1 MLVRTEAV
9 GVKVFRNATHIHAL
23 RGEGYFFEECLRKIE
38 TVWAHSEEKNLFQ
51 TSIQICTCGKPYSCR
66 WIFSRWCGNT
76 LHFRETFTVLDD
88 VRGKERA
95 FN

>member
-23 RGEGYFFEECLRKIE
+23 RGEGYFFEECLRKIK
-38 TVWAHSEEKNLFQ
+38 TVWAHSEGKNLFQ

-66 WIFSRWCGNT
+66 WIF
-76 LHFRETFTVLDD
+76 LDG
-88 VRGKERA
+88 VGILYIFGKLLLCLMM
-95 FN
+95 